1 MGQLPWINGG
11 VNSCQLMETTR
22 TAIVIGTMSE
32 TGAVATIL
40 GYVIVMKSDVKI

>member
-1 MGQLPWINGG
+1 
-11 VNSCQLMETTR
+11 METTQ